1 MPIYILT
8 LAAFVLLQ
16 VPTALATNYGMLMAF
31 HFLTGFFGSPIL
43 ATGGATI
50 VDLYTPKKRVYGM
63 TVWVSLPYQRRAWAH
78 CSGAFRGLALDDLG
92 ADMAL
97 GRDPRPALLLPQDLC
112 I

>member
-31 HFLTGFFGSPIL
+31 RFLTGFFGSPIL
-43 ATGGATI
+43 ATGGATV

-63 TVWVSLPYQRRAWAH
+63 TVWGVFAASAPSLGPLLRSFSRAGAGR
-78 CSGAFRGLALDDLG
+78 SGS
-92 ADMAL
+92 
-97 GRDPRPALLLPQDLC
+97 
-112 I
+112 